1 MCVHFSSFYNRRR
14 FHNEVIVSFDII
26 YFFLFKLKTWK
37 NKFLVNLNCFKLIV
51 KSGEDNRR
59 LICNALHNGL
69 ETLKKKIQ
77 IMLGKG
83 LVWSEH
89 EYLIMRLIQPWVCR
103 MGGSRMD
110 WNGSADDI
118 PHQQKAQTVAYKEND
133 NQKYVYSRKEC
144 AAESFVTCHTRKQT
158 IGHALLFQ
166 LKKQFE
172 NLYTQMETVWEHPLL
187 QHVSFT

>member
-69 ETLKKKIQ
+69 ETLKKKKIQ

-83 LVWSEH
+83 LV
-89 EYLIMRLIQPWVCR
+89 
-103 MGGSRMD
+103 
-110 WNGSADDI
+110 
-118 PHQQKAQTVAYKEND
+118 
-133 NQKYVYSRKEC
+133 
-144 AAESFVTCHTRKQT
+144 
-158 IGHALLFQ
+158 
-166 LKKQFE
+166 
-172 NLYTQMETVWEHPLL
+172 
-187 QHVSFT
+187 